1 MTNKKLHDLREVMM
15 KQGFEGF
22 IIPRTDAYL
31 GEYVPECAER
41 LQWLTGFTGSAGF
54 AVVLQSRAVVMSDG
68 RYTIQLADQVDQ
80 DSYELGNSQT
90 QKLSDW
96 LKEADVPEGG
106 VIGYDPRLH
115 TSGEISALE
124 EAGFILKA
132 VTQNLVDAVW
142 ADRPCAPSTPVTLF
156 PEKYAGVSAQKKIQN
171 LQGEIKKEGAD
182 AVLLTMSDSIAW
194 LLNIRGND
202 IPFIPVCLS
211 YALVPVAGK
220 VQWFVDVNKIDE
232 GVKNTLKEHVEFFDE
247 DQIESHLKNN
257 NKIWMD
263 EKRSSVYFKNS
274 LQENNVEV
282 LDKEDPCLLPR
293 ACKNESEITAMK
305 TAHIRDGVAFVK
317 FQKWLEENW
326 DKGITEIGVEKK
338 LEEFRAEA
346 PEFKEPSFS
355 TIAGYGAHGAIVH
368 YRATDESDVSIGA
381 DSILLL
387 DSGAQYEDGT
397 TDITRNFHFGEV
409 SDEMKE
415 DYTLVLKG
423 HIALARAV
431 FKKGALGKDIDVLA
445 RGALQEKGKDYAHG
459 TGHGVGC
466 YLSVHEESAGI
477 NPRGERALAA
487 GMILSNEPGFYKEG
501 SHGIR
506 IENLVLVK
514 EHDDKSLCFETITLV
529 PKSVNLID
537 KALLNDEELQWLNDY
552 HASVYE
558 TLAPLLDE
566 GHQEWLMGV
575 TGVL

>member
-293 ACKNESEITAMK
+293 ACKNEMA
-305 TAHIRDGVAFVK
+305 
-317 FQKWLEENW
+317 
-326 DKGITEIGVEKK
+326 
-338 LEEFRAEA
+338 
-346 PEFKEPSFS
+346 
-355 TIAGYGAHGAIVH
+355 
-368 YRATDESDVSIGA
+368 
-381 DSILLL
+381 
-387 DSGAQYEDGT
+387 
-397 TDITRNFHFGEV
+397 
-409 SDEMKE
+409 
-415 DYTLVLKG
+415 
-423 HIALARAV
+423 
-431 FKKGALGKDIDVLA
+431 
-445 RGALQEKGKDYAHG
+445 
-459 TGHGVGC
+459 
-466 YLSVHEESAGI
+466 
-477 NPRGERALAA
+477 
-487 GMILSNEPGFYKEG
+487 
-501 SHGIR
+501 
-506 IENLVLVK
+506 
-514 EHDDKSLCFETITLV
+514 
-529 PKSVNLID
+529 
-537 KALLNDEELQWLNDY
+537 
-552 HASVYE
+552 
-558 TLAPLLDE
+558 
-566 GHQEWLMGV
+566 
-575 TGVL
+575 